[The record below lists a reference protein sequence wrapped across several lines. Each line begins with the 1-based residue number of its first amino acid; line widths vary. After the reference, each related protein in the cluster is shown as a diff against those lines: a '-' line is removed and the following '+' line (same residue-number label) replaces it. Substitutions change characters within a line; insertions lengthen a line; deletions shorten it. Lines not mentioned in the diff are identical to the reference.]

1 MLDISRL
8 LGNKSK
14 TKLNSENNTTANP
27 KEKQKS
33 RYSMPKK
40 AKSCKNNI
48 MDPSKLSHPLNFF
61 KI

>member
-14 TKLNSENNTTANP
+14 TKISENNTTANT

-40 AKSCKNNI
+40 QNL
-48 MDPSKLSHPLNFF
+48 SK
-61 KI
+61 II